1 MAKFRS
7 IKHSVKYAMVFTG
20 ITILSVFG
28 LKRTCNSTEPITK
41 PYAIATEYNICPP
54 DTNYSPMMN
63 NIKMEK
69 ILDSIHYEE
78 LNAPTSQK
86 YKTSTK
92 PYRVKGK
99 TYYPMETVYEFVET
113 GSASWYGP
121 NFNGKKTA
129 SGEIYNQH
137 EHTAAHKTLPF
148 GTRVKVENL
157 DNNTSTIVVINDRG
171 PFASGR
177 IIDLSYSA
185 AKDLNIDKKGVA
197 HVKLTVI
204 NDQQPIIAPAQE
216 NLEYA
221 SLNNNRDSIKRL
233 YFNRMQE
240 RR

>member
-1 MAKFRS
+1 MAKFRD
-7 IKHSVKYAMVFTG
+7 IKYIVAFTG
-20 ITILSVFG
+20 ITILSIFG
-28 LKRTCNSTEPITK
+28 FKRTCNSTEPITK

-63 NIKMEK
+63 
-69 ILDSIHYEE
+69 SIENQCTETTLKPVIYD
-78 LNAPTSQK
+78 
-86 YKTSTK
+86 STK
-92 PYRVKGK
+92 SYRVKGK
-99 TYYPMETVYEFVET
+99 TYYPMKTVYDFVET

-197 HVKLTVI
+197 NVKLTVI
-204 NDQQPIIAPAQE
+204 NDQQPTITPAQE
-216 NLEYA
+216 NVEYA
-221 SLNNNRDSIKRL
+221 SLNNNKDSIKRL
-233 YFNRMQE
+233 YFNRTQE

>member
-1 MAKFRS
+1 MAKFRD
-7 IKHSVKYAMVFTG
+7 IKYIVAFTG
-20 ITILSVFG
+20 ITILSIFG
-28 LKRTCNSTEPITK
+28 FKRTCNSTEPITK

-63 NIKMEK
+63 
-69 ILDSIHYEE
+69 SIENQCTETTLKPVIYD
-78 LNAPTSQK
+78 
-86 YKTSTK
+86 STK
-92 PYRVKGK
+92 SYRVKGK
-99 TYYPMETVYEFVET
+99 TYYPMKTVYDFVET

-121 NFNGKKTA
+121 NFHGKKTA
-129 SGEIYNQH
+129 SGKKYNQYD
-137 EHTAAHKTLPF
+137 HTAAHKTLPF

-197 HVKLTVI
+197 NVKLTVI
-204 NDQQPIIAPAQE
+204 NDQQPTITPAQE
-216 NLEYA
+216 NVEYA